1 MINYIVYSNSS
12 YMDVLEIQTDHIK
25 NKGNV
30 TLFIDDNNKDLEY
43 IYEKYDSV
51 IFYKDS
57 DPYSE
62 RLFNCLNQYKHDYFL
77 LIHDID
83 ILLETDDHKLKSIL
97 DFMEKNKID
106 RVDLKYGERLI
117 SSSVINISSNNPSE
131 WNEITNNEIIDGLC
145 MVKQEDPSNYIY
157 NVNPSFWLKSTL
169 LDITGKFKNK
179 TYRNIEGD
187 DVQWY
192 STNFNIYRLSSVNY
206 KKCGY
211 YNCTNVFVFLHIS
224 HNGKFLPL
232 NETRTTVYGQSYED
246 ISLIYDNIVN
256 TYNLKKS
263 DKWIN

>member
-12 YMDVLEIQTDHIK
+12 YMDILEIQTDHIK
-25 NKGNV
+25 NKDNV
-30 TLFIDDNNKDLEY
+30 TLFIDDNDKDLEH
-43 IYEKYDSV
+43 IYENYDNV

-62 RLFNCLNQYKHDYFL
+62 RLFNCLNQYDHDYFL

-83 ILLETDDHKLKSIL
+83 VLLETNDSKLENIL
-97 DFMEKNKID
+97 EYMINNKID
-106 RVDLKYGERLI
+106 RVDLKYGEMVK
-117 SSSVINISSNNPSE
+117 SSSIININSNNTND
-131 WNEITNNEIIDGLC
+131 WNEVTSDNITDGLF
-145 MVKQEDPSNYIY
+145 MVKQEIPSNYIY

-169 LDITGKFKNK
+169 LDITGKFKDK

-192 STNFNIYRLSSVNY
+192 STNFNIYRLYSDKY

-211 YNCTNVFVFLHIS
+211 YNCTDTFVFLHIS

-232 NETRTTVYGQSYED
+232 NNTKTTVYGQSYED
-246 ISLIYDNIVN
+246 ISLTYTNIVN
-256 TYNLKKS
+256 KYNLKNS